1 MSKNIRLLFY
11 VELLCIIQVLLFLF
25 PILITERLFIVG
37 MLIPFNGVLSLLVIK
52 EVEKMYYKKYNT
64 WSSLLY
70 MICPLLGM
78 VLLYI
83 INAVFIKNE
92 AFLEVSLYYVVLFT
106 VVYLFNFIY
115 ILIKGKHKK

>member
-25 PILITERLFIVG
+25 PILITERLFVVG

-78 VLLYI
+78 ALLYI
-83 INAVFIKNE
+83 INAIFIKNE
-92 AFLEVSLYYVVLFT
+92 AFFEVSLYYVVLFT

-115 ILIKGKHKK
+115 LLIKGKHKK